1 MRRALL
7 LLCLPLA
14 ACGVTL
20 PSRDPGPQ
28 AAAGAPASAAPPPPA
43 NASPAVSAPPPAAPR
58 AGGRSNSTVNVPPP
72 APEEDDGPDPL
83 TRARANCWMQVEH
96 QKLRDL
102 DRRIAF
108 VDKCVADTM
117 RGR

>member
-1 MRRALL
+1 
-7 LLCLPLA
+7 
-14 ACGVTL
+14 
-20 PSRDPGPQ
+20 
-28 AAAGAPASAAPPPPA
+28 
-43 NASPAVSAPPPAAPR
+43 
-58 AGGRSNSTVNVPPP
+58 VNVPPP
-72 APEEDDGPDPL
+72 APEEDDGTDPL
-83 TRARANCWMQVEH
+83 IRARAKCWMQVEH